1 MFYTTRS
8 KLIASFLGI
17 SLLVGGVSLFIGGQ
31 LLYKAVLSE
40 ATNRVRLDLNTAR
53 EIYRNQIERVK
64 FSLGTTTLGTGFRVD
79 LKNRDIRNLLERIR
93 VLALHANLDFAGIV
107 TRESEILCRIGP
119 NPFPGK
125 KPQSAN
131 PVARLALEGPGA
143 VSGTV
148 ILGKEVLSAED
159 PELAYRANIRLLPTP
174 RAAPRDEKVE
184 TSGMALAA
192 AIPVFEEG
200 EFLGVIYGGRLLNR
214 SKDIVDTVRDTVFQQ
229 EIYKGH
235 SIGTATIFQNDLR
248 ISTNVMTPEG
258 KRAIGTRVSKE
269 VKEHV
274 LNNGERWTDRAFV
287 VSDWYITAY
296 EPIEDIL
303 GRRVGMLYVGVL
315 EEKYVDMRRNALTV
329 LVLITVA
336 GMALAIGLG
345 YLLENKIM
353 GPVHQ
358 LIEASRKV
366 SEGNL
371 APEIDQISGDEIG
384 VLQKTFKDMIESLK
398 ERDRRRREESEN
410 RMLQSEKQASVGRLA
425 AGVAHE
431 INNPLTGVLTFTRIL
446 LRRQDIAE
454 EARSHL
460 EKIAESTVRV
470 KKIVQGLLDFS
481 RQTTLDKE
489 PTDINRL
496 VRSTIEQMEN
506 QALIRGLKLTFNP
519 GENLPTIILDRGQ
532 FQGVILNVI
541 LNALD
546 ATKRGGSITVST
558 GISVSA
564 SDTGKRGVEIG
575 ISDTGC
581 GIPPENLDKL
591 FDPFFTTKEVG
602 QGTGLGLPVSFGI
615 VQRHGGTIRVQSEVG
630 HGSTFTIRIPVEEG
644 DGKGEDI
651 DSR

>member
-31 LLYKAVLSE
+31 LLYKAVFSE
-40 ATNRVRLDLNTAR
+40 ATNRVKQDLNAAR
-53 EIYRNQIERVK
+53 EIYLNHIEKVK
-64 FSLGTTTLGTGFRVD
+64 CALSITTLGKGFRTD
-79 LKNRDIRNLLERIR
+79 LMNRDIQELLERMR
-93 VLALHANLDFAGIV
+93 VLAIHVNLDFAGLV
-107 TRESEILCRIGP
+107 TTDGELLCRIGP
-119 NPFPGK
+119 NPIPSK
-125 KPQSAN
+125 RTQCIN
-131 PVARLALEGPGA
+131 PVARVALKGPGA

-148 ILGKEVLSAED
+148 ILSKEELSAED

-174 RAAPRDEKVE
+174 RAAPRTEEVE
-184 TSGMALAA
+184 TSGMTLAA
-192 AIPVFEEG
+192 ATPVFEEG
-200 EFLGVIYGGRLLNR
+200 ECLGVIYGGRLLNR
-214 SKDIVDTVRDTVFQQ
+214 STDIVDTVRNTVFQQ
-229 EIYKGH
+229 EIYKGRG
-235 SIGTATIFQNDLR
+235 IGTATIFQNDLR
-248 ISTNVMTPEG
+248 ISTNVITPEG
-258 KRAIGTRVSKE
+258 NRAIGTRVSKE

-274 LNNGERWTDRAFV
+274 LTQGERWTDRAFV

-296 EPIEDIL
+296 EPLEDIL

-315 EEKYVDMRRNALTV
+315 EEKYADMRRNALTV
-329 LVLITVA
+329 FVLIIAA

-345 YLLENKIM
+345 YFLEHKIM

-358 LIEASRKV
+358 LIKASQKV

-371 APEIDQISGDEIG
+371 APDIDPISKDEIG
-384 VLQKTFKDMIESLK
+384 VLQKTFKDMIDSLK
-398 ERDRRRREESEN
+398 ERDRRRREESET

-446 LRRQDIAE
+446 LRRKDITE
-454 EARSHL
+454 EARGHL
-460 EKIAESTVRV
+460 EKIAQSTVRV

-489 PTDINRL
+489 PTDINKL

-506 QALIRGLKLTFNP
+506 QALIKGVKLSLNP
-519 GENLPTIILDRGQ
+519 GENLPTIVLDRGQ
-532 FQGVILNVI
+532 FQGVIFNII

-546 ATKRGGSITVST
+546 ATERGGSITVST

-564 SDTGKRGVEIG
+564 NETGKKGVEIS

-581 GIPPENLDKL
+581 GIPPDNLDKL
-591 FDPFFTTKEVG
+591 FDPFFSTKEVG
-602 QGTGLGLPVSFGI
+602 KGTGLGLPVSYGI
-615 VQRHGGTIRVQSEVG
+615 VQRHGGSIRVQSEVG
-630 HGSTFTIRIPVEEG
+630 RGSTFTVWIPVDEHSNG
-644 DGKGEDI
+644 G
-651 DSR
+651 SVS

>member
-31 LLYKAVLSE
+31 LLYRAVFSE
-40 ATNRVRLDLNTAR
+40 ATNRVRLDLNSAR
-53 EIYRNQIERVK
+53 EIYLNQIEKVK
-64 FSLGTTTLGTGFRVD
+64 CALSITTLGTGFRSD
-79 LKNRDIRNLLERIR
+79 LKDGELQNLLERIR
-93 VLALHANLDFAGIV
+93 VLALHVNLDFAGIV
-107 TRESEILCRIGP
+107 ASDGELLCRIGP
-119 NPFPGK
+119 NPIPSK
-125 KPQSAN
+125 KTQSFN
-131 PVARLALEGPGA
+131 PVAKLALKGPGA

-148 ILGKEVLSAED
+148 ILSKEELSAED

-174 RAAPRDEKVE
+174 RAAPRDEEIE

-214 SKDIVDTVRDTVFQQ
+214 STEIVDTVRDTVFKQ
-229 EIYKGH
+229 EIYKGR

-269 VKEHV
+269 VKDKV
-274 LNNGERWTDRAFV
+274 LTEGELWTDRAFV

-303 GRRVGMLYVGVL
+303 GKRVGMLYVGVL
-315 EEKYVDMRRNALTV
+315 EEKYVDMRTNALTV
-329 LVLITVA
+329 LVLIVVA
-336 GMALAIGLG
+336 GMALAIWLG
-345 YLLENKIM
+345 YFLEKKIM
-353 GPVHQ
+353 GPVHR
-358 LIEASRKV
+358 LIQASQKV

-371 APEIDQISGDEIG
+371 APEIDPISRDEIG
-384 VLQKTFKDMIESLK
+384 VLQKTFKDMMESLK
-398 ERDRRRREESEN
+398 ERDRRRREESES
-410 RMLQSEKQASVGRLA
+410 RLLQSEKQASVGRLA

-431 INNPLTGVLTFTRIL
+431 INNPLTGVLTFTRLL
-446 LRRQDIAE
+446 LRRKDITDD
-454 EARSHL
+454 ARSHL

-496 VRSTIEQMEN
+496 ARTTIEQMEN
-506 QALIRGLKLTFNP
+506 QALIRGVNLTFNP

-532 FQGVILNVI
+532 FQGVILNII

-546 ATKRGGSITVST
+546 ATERGGSITVST

-564 SDTGKRGVEIG
+564 SDAGKRGVEIS

-602 QGTGLGLPVSFGI
+602 QGTGLGLTVSYGI

-630 HGSTFTIRIPVEEG
+630 RGTTFTIWIPVEEG
-644 DGKGEDI
+644 NGEGEDI

>member
-31 LLYKAVLSE
+31 LLYRAVFSE
-40 ATNRVRLDLNTAR
+40 ATNRVRLDLNSAR
-53 EIYRNQIERVK
+53 EIYLNQIEKVK
-64 FSLGTTTLGTGFRVD
+64 CALSITTLGTGFRSD
-79 LKNRDIRNLLERIR
+79 LKDGELQNLLERIR
-93 VLALHANLDFAGIV
+93 VLALHVNLDFAGIV
-107 TRESEILCRIGP
+107 ASDGELLCRIGP
-119 NPFPGK
+119 NPIPSK
-125 KPQSAN
+125 KTQSFN
-131 PVARLALEGPGA
+131 PVAKLALKGPGA

-148 ILGKEVLSAED
+148 ILSKEELSAED

-174 RAAPRDEKVE
+174 RAAPRDEEIE

-214 SKDIVDTVRDTVFQQ
+214 STEIVDTVRDTVFKQ
-229 EIYKGH
+229 EIYKGR

-269 VKEHV
+269 VKDKV
-274 LNNGERWTDRAFV
+274 LTEGELWTDRAFV

-303 GRRVGMLYVGVL
+303 GQRVGMLYVGVL
-315 EEKYVDMRRNALTV
+315 EEKYVDMRTNALTV
-329 LVLITVA
+329 LVLIVVA
-336 GMALAIGLG
+336 GMVLAIWLG
-345 YLLENKIM
+345 YFLEKKIM
-353 GPVHQ
+353 GPVHR
-358 LIEASRKV
+358 LIQASQKV

-371 APEIDQISGDEIG
+371 APEIDPISRDEIG
-384 VLQKTFKDMIESLK
+384 VLQKTFKDMMESLK
-398 ERDRRRREESEN
+398 ERDRRRREESES
-410 RMLQSEKQASVGRLA
+410 RLLQSEKQASVGRLA

-431 INNPLTGVLTFTRIL
+431 INNPLTGVLTFTRLL
-446 LRRQDIAE
+446 LRRKDITDD
-454 EARSHL
+454 ARSHL

-496 VRSTIEQMEN
+496 ARTTIEQMEN
-506 QALIRGLKLTFNP
+506 QALIRGVNLTFNP

-532 FQGVILNVI
+532 FQGVILNII

-546 ATKRGGSITVST
+546 ATERGGSITVST
-558 GISVSA
+558 GI
-564 SDTGKRGVEIG
+564 
-575 ISDTGC
+575 
-581 GIPPENLDKL
+581 
-591 FDPFFTTKEVG
+591 
-602 QGTGLGLPVSFGI
+602 
-615 VQRHGGTIRVQSEVG
+615 
-630 HGSTFTIRIPVEEG
+630 
-644 DGKGEDI
+644 
-651 DSR
+651 